1 MSPQDIEDMIKKQL
15 MEAVKKLVEDKLP
28 KQVPKAVVDEGVKFL
43 EDELKDVH
51 IFKQP

>member
-15 MEAVKKLVEDKLP
+15 LEAVKKLVEDKLP
-28 KQVPKAVVDEGVKFL
+28 EQVPKAAVDAGVKLL